1 MALIKHEDLYT
12 ENNQRKTR
20 SLFKETCASDDKPVA
35 TLSRHKQEGY
45 VFIREA
51 YIAFCVDDP
60 SELDFAEAVFGD
72 YSHWHAMKDAAWIKP
87 YLEEWKLICDAKRK
101 SLAFKGILNEV
112 QTNGRSAFT
121 AAKFLIDEP
130 WVNKRDKD
138 AKKRSTESTKAAV
151 SEVSA
156 DVERMK
162 DYFVGKG

>member
-35 TLSRHKQEGY
+35 SLSRHKQEGL

-60 SELDFAEAVFGD
+60 TELEFAEAVFGD
-72 YSHWHAMKDAAWIKP
+72 YSHWHAMKDASWIKP
-87 YLEEWKLICDAKRK
+87 YLEEWRLICDAKRK
-101 SLAFKGILNEV
+101 SEAFKGIINEV
-112 QTNGRSAFT
+112 KTGGRSAFT

-130 WVNKRDKD
+130 WIDKRNKD
-138 AKKRSTESTKAAV
+138 AKKRSDASNRAARQDV
-151 SEVSA
+151 DA
-156 DVERMK
+156 DVERMR
-162 DYFVGKG
+162 DYLASNG